1 MDFTLDK
8 FRSLLQEREVHIEPE
23 IIHVDSRESFIET
36 RPVEYVFGIHRR
48 SRIQRM
54 VVGISRGSYVRYN
67 QARLAHEN
75 ALAPF

>member
-8 FRSLLQEREVHIEPE
+8 FRSLLQEREVHVERAV
-23 IIHVDSRESFIET
+23 IHVDSRESFIEQ
-36 RPVEYVFGIHRR
+36 RPVEYVFGVHRR

-54 VVGISRGSYVRYN
+54 VIGISRGSYVRYN

>member
-8 FRSLLQEREVHIEPE
+8 FRSLLAETEVDIEPE

-48 SRIQRM
+48 ARKQRM

-67 QARLAHEN
+67 QARLAHDN
-75 ALAPF
+75 SISPF